1 MSLSPAFFATRS
13 DSPVSRLSFALHLP
27 ETTSQSDG
35 TWSPRPSST
44 TSSRTISPSGM
55 SCSSPSRMTCA
66 FVDVITLKRSMVSLL
81 RTSWKM
87 PMTTLQRIIARKT
100 RLRYEPVQKIAT
112 AKMTLTRL
120 NSVQMLSRK
129 MRGMERVLMSA
140 FSLTLPSETRWATSA
155 LVRPRISAVVCAAVL
170 CVAAACLLMML
181 HDSRKGACGVGSRW
195 SFGLFHIRG
204 T

>member
-1 MSLSPAFFATRS
+1 
-13 DSPVSRLSFALHLP
+13 
-27 ETTSQSDG
+27 
-35 TWSPRPSST
+35 
-44 TSSRTISPSGM
+44 
-55 SCSSPSRMTCA
+55 MTCA

-140 FSLTLPSETRWATSA
+140 FSLTLPSETRCATSA
-155 LVRPRISAVVCAAVL
+155 LVRPRAPAAVCTVVL
-170 CVAAACLLMML
+170 CVATVCLLMML
-181 HDSRKGACGVGSRW
+181 HDNRKVARGVGSQW